1 MHVGVPV
8 VALGAIL
15 ISSCGSSDVAPGA
28 PPPGDSDPVAALQP
42 ALDVATFITVSD
54 VTADLVVSPEVPFPL
69 LFDLPYGSHVVEVI
83 APFERIEDP
92 LPPPLL
98 AASEMS
104 PSNLVGGDSIPPAD
118 AK

>member
-1 MHVGVPV
+1 MHMGVPV

-15 ISSCGSSDVAPGA
+15 ISSCGGSDVAPGA
-28 PPPGDSDPVAALQP
+28 PPPGDSDPVAALHP
-42 ALDVATFITVSD
+42 TPDVAFITISD

-69 LFDLPYGSHVVEVI
+69 LFDLPYGSHVAAVV

-104 PSNLVGGDSIPPAD
+104 PSNLVGWGSIPPAD